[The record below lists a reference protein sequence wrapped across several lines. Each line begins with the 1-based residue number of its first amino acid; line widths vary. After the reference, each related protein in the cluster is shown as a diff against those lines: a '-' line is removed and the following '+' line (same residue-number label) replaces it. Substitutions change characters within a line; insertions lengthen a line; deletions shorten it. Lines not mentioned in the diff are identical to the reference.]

1 MDKLGLILLVFSFV
15 CFVVAAFWGEPH
27 RPKLVAIG
35 LAFLSAA
42 FIFGNVGAV
51 FSK

>member
-15 CFVVAAFWGEPH
+15 CFCVSAFWVEAQ
-27 RPKLVAIG
+27 RVKLIAVG

-42 FIFGNVGAV
+42 FIFGNVGV
-51 FSK
+51 LFK